1 MGITQSFQNMGQS
14 MKETAKTT
22 SISLV
27 GFSLR
32 LVSGFFL
39 GLTLSLIGQQ
49 LVGYQTV
56 SLLFILAIV
65 TSVFMKLTSSWTI
78 SKTLIFDL
86 VFILIGQILKMYIY
100 LAP

>member
-1 MGITQSFQNMGQS
+1 MSITQSFQNMGQS

-22 SISLV
+22 SVGIF

-32 LVSGFFL
+32 LLSGFFL
-39 GLTLSLIGQQ
+39 GLTLALIGQQ
-49 LVGYQTV
+49 LVDYQTF
-56 SLLFILAIV
+56 SFLFILTIV
-65 TSVFMKLTSSWTI
+65 AAVFMKLTSSWSI

-86 VFILIGQILKMYIY
+86 IFILIGQILKMYIY